1 MGWGMGAWI
10 AIVLAVAGPAYAQGG
25 QEPINGRWA
34 IDPEG
39 CKIEGDTTE
48 TAPLYITDPDVQM
61 VDVGLQGRQ
70 ELQGRPRPLHPGAL
84 LG

>member
-1 MGWGMGAWI
+1 M
-10 AIVLAVAGPAYAQGG
+10 AVAGPVYAQGAN
-25 QEPINGRWA
+25 EPINGRWA

-48 TAPLYITDPDVQM
+48 TAPLYITANTLQM
-61 VDVGLQGRQ
+61 VDVRLQGRQ
-70 ELQGRPRPLHPGAL
+70 ELQGRQRALHPGAL